1 MANIVLQMNIAT
13 IKEMNTHYNPFL
25 TTKIPQGGIFAA
37 KVDKCNI
44 TAYKSGKVL
53 FQGANSEK
61 EASKWNTKQAT
72 TKPATVATK
81 KNSVKHH
88 AYSPPKNIGE
98 MSIIGSDEVG
108 TGDYFGP
115 ITVAA
120 VYADATAISLLK
132 ELGVRDS
139 KHIKDPQILQIA
151 AQLKHAVP
159 FTLLVL
165 DNSKYNQLQAKGMS
179 QGKIK
184 AYLHNLAL
192 KKLIEKIHPKQA
204 EAVLVDQFAQP
215 DVFFNYLKGQELFT
229 SEKIYLSTGA
239 ESLHVSVAAASI
251 LARAAFVK
259 KFEDLSRDA
268 GFTIPKGAGPAVD
281 LAAAKLIETKGIQS
295 LQTFT
300 KLHFANTE
308 KAKKIVQKKNK

>member
-1 MANIVLQMNIAT
+1 MSHVVLQLDAAAIAKMHT
-13 IKEMNTHYNPFL
+13 YYQKSV
-25 TTKIPQGGIFAA
+25 TTKSPPGSVFAA
-37 KVDKCNI
+37 RTSACAI

-53 FQGANSEK
+53 FQGTNAEA
-61 EASKWNTKQAT
+61 EASKWGIAGSTPAKTAKQRA
-72 TKPATVATK
+72 VK
-81 KNSVKHH
+81 KH
-88 AYSPPKNIGE
+88 AYSPPAEIGH

-120 VYADATAISLLK
+120 VYADKQSIPLLK

-139 KHIKDPQILQIA
+139 KNIKDPEIMKIA
-151 AQLKHAVP
+151 SELKHTVP
-159 FTLLVL
+159 FTLLSL
-165 DNSKYNQLQAKGMS
+165 DNEKYNALQAKGMS

-192 KKLIEKIHPKQA
+192 TKLIDKIRPVTA
-204 EAVLVDQFAQP
+204 EAVLIDQFAQP
-215 DVFFNYLKGQELFT
+215 DVFFNYLKGQVMF
-229 SEKIYLSTGA
+229 SSDKIYLSTGA

-259 KFEDLSRDA
+259 KFEALSKEA

-281 LAAAKLIETKGIQS
+281 LAAAKLIETKGIDA
-295 LQTFT
+295 LPRFT
-300 KLHFANTE
+300 KIHFANTD
-308 KAKKIVQKKNK
+308 KAKKILAKKNK